1 MIVCKLFCKGGEIMA
16 SKGITIEERTDKSM
30 IWVKLPEKET
40 NGKTMQTLLE
50 SLARQIHAEHMDR
63 IVERMKIDP
72 ETRRF
77 IIKFREG

>member
-1 MIVCKLFCKGGEIMA
+1 MA

-50 SLARQIHAEHMDR
+50 SLARQIRAEHMDR
-63 IVERMKIDP
+63 IVERMRIDP

-77 IIKFREG
+77 IIKFKEG